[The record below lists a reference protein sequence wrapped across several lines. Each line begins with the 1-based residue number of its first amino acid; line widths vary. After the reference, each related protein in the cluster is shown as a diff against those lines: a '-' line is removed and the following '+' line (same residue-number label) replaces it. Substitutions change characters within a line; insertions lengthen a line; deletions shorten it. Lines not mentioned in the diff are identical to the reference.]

1 MGAMILV
8 VGAGVAG
15 SLAAR
20 SLALRGHEV
29 LLIDRE
35 RFPRTKVCGACL
47 GPEAM
52 AALREAG
59 LGELPEQLGA
69 TELRALSLH
78 ASGRGARIALQGG
91 AALSRA
97 TLDSA
102 LVRAAQDAGVEFR
115 DGVTSAPEV
124 RPALTIRATG
134 LGGGRVTRRSLV
146 GAGAQFESGELDP
159 GVIYMAHSRH
169 GYVGA
174 TIAECGRLVAGAA
187 LQPAAVK
194 RWGIEGAVAQV
205 LAAAGRPPLP
215 ANGLWRGTPLLTRT
229 RALPYE
235 GRSLLAGDAAGY
247 VEPFTGEGIGWA
259 MRSGLAVAEVAADGW
274 AEGLGERWRARRD
287 ELLRPAQ
294 ARCRMLTRAM
304 RWPGAVSLAVRTLRI
319 FPSMAPRLVRT
330 TTAWASPS

>member
-1 MGAMILV
+1 
-8 VGAGVAG
+8 
-15 SLAAR
+15 
-20 SLALRGHEV
+20 
-29 LLIDRE
+29 
-35 RFPRTKVCGACL
+35 
-47 GPEAM
+47 
-52 AALREAG
+52 
-59 LGELPEQLGA
+59 
-69 TELRALSLH
+69 
-78 ASGRGARIALQGG
+78 
-91 AALSRA
+91 
-97 TLDSA
+97 
-102 LVRAAQDAGVEFR
+102 
-115 DGVTSAPEV
+115 
-124 RPALTIRATG
+124 
-134 LGGGRVTRRSLV
+134 
-146 GAGAQFESGELDP
+146 DP